1 MKILLLIMAGLVG
14 VVSTLSAGNSLPYY
28 TIYGML
34 RDEGGLSFATG
45 EAFVVVR
52 NSAGK
57 EITRAPCDSSDGLGI
72 NYVVEIP
79 IDSGISGPYY
89 KVESMRKGETFSV
102 RIDTGAGL
110 LVPSAKG
117 VTSFT
122 VGGSTD
128 TARID
133 FVLGADRN
141 NDGIPD
147 DWERAYLLA
156 AGKDPN
162 GTLNPDEDFDSD
174 GFTNI
179 QEFVAGTDPTDPRST
194 LRLEI
199 VNIENGYAE
208 LQFEAVSGCT
218 YCISSSM
225 NLKDWAPQRFALKPE
240 ATSLAD
246 KIIATDYQTLSVFAP
261 VSPSTKTIFFRLHVY

>member
-14 VVSTLSAGNSLPYY
+14 VVSTLLAGNSLPYY